1 MPTNND
7 WMNWHRDASA
17 MPTLGTYGYEDVRRW
32 VGDLEIRKAQPYQK
46 SISHLEQ
53 RGSTDLSALVQGTA
67 RTPYRV
73 DIHLSQ
79 GHLVTLCTCPVGS
92 RCKHVTAVLLAL
104 LAGRSHTTPTPAPAL
119 RPHVMQWLSE
129 LRSHL
134 DPPKSKPPTTT
145 HALYWLLE
153 LNSRRHQGPVLSCR
167 KARLNKSGECTGLT
181 PWYNFEGAQRR
192 PPSFI
197 DEADQRALRR
207 LLLEDPYASQTGE
220 FDLGPRHGAAA
231 LAILAGTGRL
241 FANSPANPS
250 LRLGDHR
257 PGTLVWKVSKGG
269 EQYPALETTPP
280 ATSFLSLDATW
291 YLDGKTGEIGPIE
304 TDLPTTVLR
313 DLLQAPPLNAQEA
326 ILLREMLE
334 QSVPGLPTPVA
345 DPGQGLREIEAPLQA
360 LLWCDTLALLGI
372 QAHRDYAGQW
382 SPSCRFDYA
391 QPTFVYGPARVA
403 VDDDSAIQT
412 LNNGEVVRIK
422 RDRTAE
428 KQALQALE
436 KTGLKAASAGLFHS
450 LSPLPHPIYGLASEA
465 DWDGLMSTGV
475 ETLRERGWEVRW
487 PDGFRHYF
495 LQVDEW
501 DVQVDGAE
509 EGWLG
514 LDVGIVV
521 DGKRLALPPLLGAL
535 FARDP
540 RWLNPG
546 GLSTIPDDEHI
557 HLHTPAGVPIQT
569 TADRL
574 KPLVGTL
581 IDLFSLD
588 AGGPLRMSALDAP
601 RLARLVDGSQW
612 RSEGMDAVRALARSL
627 PQNGEI
633 PPVPLPAGFALPLR
647 AYQQDGLAWLQF
659 LREHHLG
666 GILADDMGLG
676 KTAQTLAHLLLE
688 KESGRLTD
696 PALIIMP
703 TSLIHNWREEAAR
716 FTPGL
721 RVLSLHGKERGSRF
735 AQIPDND
742 LILTTYP
749 LIWRDVET
757 LRNQQFHLLI
767 LDEAQMVKNAQ
778 GRAAEAIREIPTRHR
793 LALTG
798 TPLENHLGELWA
810 QFDFFLPGFLG
821 DQRSFQRVWR
831 GPIERHGDAERL
843 DLLARRVRPF
853 ILRRRKED
861 VAKELPEKTIIIR
874 PMDIEGAQRDLYETV
889 RSAMDERIRQ
899 EIAAKGF
906 QRSQIVILDAM
917 LKLRQVCCDPRLLK
931 SEKARKVQDSAKLAL
946 LMEMIP
952 ELLAEGRQILLFSQ
966 FTEMLALISARLDK
980 MHIPYALLTG
990 STRDRK
996 TPIDRFQRG
1005 EVPLFLISL
1014 KAGGVGLN
1022 LTAADTVIHYDPW
1035 WNPAAENQATD
1046 RAHRIGQ
1053 KRQVFVYKLIVAG
1066 SIEEKILALQEK
1078 KAILAA
1084 GVLEKAQKEKLRFGP
1099 DDLTSLLAP
1108 LPEALR

>member
-1 MPTNND
+1 MPTKND
-7 WMNWHRDASA
+7 WMNWHRDAST
-17 MPTLGTYGYEDVRRW
+17 MPMLETYSYEDIRSW
-32 VGDLEIRKAQPYQK
+32 LGDLEIRKAQPYQK

-53 RGSTDLSALVQGTA
+53 RGNTDLSALVQGTA
-67 RTPYRV
+67 RKPYRV

-104 LAGRSHTTPTPAPAL
+104 LAQRSHTAPTPVL

-134 DPPKSKPPTTT
+134 DPPKRKPSTTT
-145 HALYWLLE
+145 YALYWLLE

-167 KARLNKSGECTGLT
+167 KARLNNMGECTDLAL
-181 PWYNFEGAQRR
+181 WYNFEGALRR
-192 PPSFI
+192 TPSFI
-197 DEADQRALRR
+197 DETDQRALRR

-220 FDLGPRHGAAA
+220 FDLGPRHGAAVLVL
-231 LAILAGTGRL
+231 LADTGRL
-241 FANSPANPS
+241 FGNALTNPA
-250 LRLGDHR
+250 LRLGDNR
-257 PGTLVWKVSKGG
+257 PGTLTWKVSKGG
-269 EQYPALETTPP
+269 EQYPALETTPAASGYLP
-280 ATSFLSLDATW
+280 LDITW
-291 YLDGKTGEIGPIE
+291 YLDEESQEIGPID
-304 TDLPTTVLR
+304 TDMPVTVLR

-326 ILLREMLE
+326 TLLREMLE
-334 QSVPGLPTPVA
+334 QSAPGLPAPVT
-345 DPGQGLREIEAPLQA
+345 DPEQELREIAAPLQA

-372 QAHRDYAGQW
+372 QAHRNYAGQW
-382 SPSCRFDYA
+382 GPSCRFDYA
-391 QPTFVYGPARVA
+391 QPTFVYGPAHIA
-403 VDDDSAIQT
+403 IDDDSAIQT
-412 LNNGEVVRIK
+412 LNNGEMVRIK
-422 RDRTAE
+422 RDTAAE
-428 KQALQALE
+428 KRVLQELG
-436 KTGLKAASAGLFHS
+436 KTGLEPVKASIFHS
-450 LSPLPHPIYGLASEA
+450 LSLLPQPIYGLTSEA
-465 DWDGLMSTGV
+465 DWDRFMTTSV
-475 ETLRERGWEVRW
+475 ETLREQGWEVHW

-501 DVQVDGAE
+501 DMQVDGVEE

-540 RWLNPG
+540 RWLDPG
-546 GLSTIPDDEHI
+546 GLGTIPDDEHV

-569 TADRL
+569 TASRL

-581 IDLFSLD
+581 IDLFSLG
-588 AGGPLRMSALDAP
+588 APGPLRLSAFDAP
-601 RLARLVDGSQW
+601 RLTQLADNSQW
-612 RSEGMDAVRALARSL
+612 RSEGMDAVRALAKRL
-627 PQNGEI
+627 PRNGEI
-633 PPVPLPAGFALPLR
+633 TPVAAPAGFALPLR
-647 AYQQDGLAWLQF
+647 PYQQDGLAWLQF

-688 KESGRLTD
+688 KESGRLTN

-703 TSLIHNWREEAAR
+703 TSLIHNWREEAER
-716 FTPGL
+716 FAPDL
-721 RVLSLHGKERGSRF
+721 RVLSLHGKERSSRF
-735 AQIPDND
+735 AEIPKHD

-749 LIWRDVET
+749 LVWRDIET
-757 LRNQQFHLLI
+757 LKDQRFHLLI

-810 QFDFFLPGFLG
+810 QFDFLLPGFLG

-831 GPIERHGDAERL
+831 SPIERHGDAERL

-853 ILRRRKED
+853 ILRRRKEE

-874 PMDIEGAQRDLYETV
+874 SMDIDGAQRDLYETV

-931 SEKARKVQDSAKLAL
+931 SEKARKVQDSAKLSL

-980 MHIPYALLTG
+980 MHIPYVLLTG
-990 STRDRK
+990 STQDRK

-1053 KRQVFVYKLIVAG
+1053 KRQVFVYKLIIAG

-1078 KAILAA
+1078 KAFLAA

-1099 DDLTSLLAP
+1099 DDLASLLAP
-1108 LPEALR
+1108 LPGTQR

>member
-1 MPTNND
+1 
-7 WMNWHRDASA
+7 
-17 MPTLGTYGYEDVRRW
+17 
-32 VGDLEIRKAQPYQK
+32 
-46 SISHLEQ
+46 
-53 RGSTDLSALVQGTA
+53 
-67 RTPYRV
+67 
-73 DIHLSQ
+73 
-79 GHLVTLCTCPVGS
+79 
-92 RCKHVTAVLLAL
+92 
-104 LAGRSHTTPTPAPAL
+104 
-119 RPHVMQWLSE
+119 
-129 LRSHL
+129 
-134 DPPKSKPPTTT
+134 
-145 HALYWLLE
+145 
-153 LNSRRHQGPVLSCR
+153 
-167 KARLNKSGECTGLT
+167 
-181 PWYNFEGAQRR
+181 
-192 PPSFI
+192 
-197 DEADQRALRR
+197 
-207 LLLEDPYASQTGE
+207 
-220 FDLGPRHGAAA
+220 
-231 LAILAGTGRL
+231 
-241 FANSPANPS
+241 
-250 LRLGDHR
+250 
-257 PGTLVWKVSKGG
+257 
-269 EQYPALETTPP
+269 
-280 ATSFLSLDATW
+280 
-291 YLDGKTGEIGPIE
+291 
-304 TDLPTTVLR
+304 
-313 DLLQAPPLNAQEA
+313 PPLNAQEA
-326 ILLREMLE
+326 SLLREMLE
-334 QSVPGLPTPVA
+334 QSAPGLPAPVTN
-345 DPGQGLREIEAPLQA
+345 PEQELREIAAPLQA

-382 SPSCRFDYA
+382 GPSCRFDYA
-391 QPTFVYGPARVA
+391 QPTFVYGPAHIA
-403 VDDDSAIQT
+403 IDDDSAIQT
-412 LNNGEVVRIK
+412 LNNGEMVRIK
-422 RDRTAE
+422 RDTAAE
-428 KQALQALE
+428 KRALQELG
-436 KTGLKAASAGLFHS
+436 KTGLEPVKASIFHS
-450 LSPLPHPIYGLASEA
+450 LSLLPQPIYGLTSEA
-465 DWDGLMSTGV
+465 DWDRFMTTSV
-475 ETLRERGWEVRW
+475 ETLREQGWEVHW

-501 DVQVDGAE
+501 DMQVDGVEE

-540 RWLNPG
+540 RWLDPG
-546 GLSTIPDDEHI
+546 GLGTIPDDEHI

-581 IDLFSLD
+581 IDLFSLG
-588 AGGPLRMSALDAP
+588 APGPLRLSAFDAP
-601 RLARLVDGSQW
+601 RLTQLADNSQW
-612 RSEGMDAVRALARSL
+612 RSEGMDAVRALAKRL
-627 PQNGEI
+627 PRNGEI
-633 PPVPLPAGFALPLR
+633 TPVAAPAGFALPLR
-647 AYQQDGLAWLQF
+647 PYQQDGLAWLQF

-688 KESGRLTD
+688 KESGRLTN

-703 TSLIHNWREEAAR
+703 TSLIHNWREEAER
-716 FTPGL
+716 FAPDL
-721 RVLSLHGKERGSRF
+721 RVLSLHGKERSSRF
-735 AQIPDND
+735 AEIPNHD

-749 LIWRDVET
+749 LVWRDIET
-757 LRNQQFHLLI
+757 LKDQRFHLLI

-810 QFDFFLPGFLG
+810 QFDFLLPGFLG

-853 ILRRRKED
+853 ILRRRKEE

-874 PMDIEGAQRDLYETV
+874 SMDIDGAQRDLYETV

-931 SEKARKVQDSAKLAL
+931 SEKARKVQDSAKLSL

-980 MHIPYALLTG
+980 MHIPYVLLTG
-990 STRDRK
+990 STQDRK

-1053 KRQVFVYKLIVAG
+1053 KRQVFVYKLIIAG

-1078 KAILAA
+1078 KAFLAA

-1099 DDLTSLLAP
+1099 DDLASLLAP
-1108 LPEALR
+1108 LPGTQR

>member
-1 MPTNND
+1 MPTKND
-7 WMNWHRDASA
+7 WMNWHRDAST
-17 MPTLGTYGYEDVRRW
+17 MPTLETYSYEDIRSW
-32 VGDLEIRKAQPYQK
+32 LGDLEIRKAQPYQK

-53 RGSTDLSALVQGTA
+53 RGGTDLSALVQGTA
-67 RTPYRV
+67 RKPYRV

-79 GHLVTLCTCPVGS
+79 GHLVTLCTCPVGG

-104 LAGRSHTTPTPAPAL
+104 LAQRSHTAPTPVL

-134 DPPKSKPPTTT
+134 DPPKRKPSTTT
-145 HALYWLLE
+145 YALYWLLE

-167 KARLNKSGECTGLT
+167 KARLNKTGECTDLT
-181 PWYNFEGAQRR
+181 HWYNFEGALRR
-192 PPSFI
+192 PPNFI
-197 DEADQRALRR
+197 DETDQRALRR

-231 LAILAGTGRL
+231 LTLLAGTGRL
-241 FANSPANPS
+241 FGNALTNPA
-250 LRLGDHR
+250 LRLGDNR
-257 PGTLVWKVSKGG
+257 PGTLTWKVSKGG
-269 EQYPALETTPP
+269 EQYPALETTPAASGYLP
-280 ATSFLSLDATW
+280 LDITW
-291 YLDGKTGEIGPIE
+291 YLDGESQEIGPID
-304 TDLPTTVLR
+304 TDMPVTVLR

-326 ILLREMLE
+326 SLLREMLE
-334 QSVPGLPTPVA
+334 QSAPGLPAPVTN
-345 DPGQGLREIEAPLQA
+345 PEQELREIAAPLQA

-382 SPSCRFDYA
+382 GPSCRFDYA
-391 QPTFVYGPARVA
+391 QPTFVYGPAHIA
-403 VDDDSAIQT
+403 IDDDSAIQT
-412 LNNGEVVRIK
+412 LNNGEMVRIK
-422 RDRTAE
+422 RDTAAE
-428 KQALQALE
+428 KRALQELG
-436 KTGLKAASAGLFHS
+436 KTGLEPVKASIFHS
-450 LSPLPHPIYGLASEA
+450 LSLLPQPIYGLTSEA
-465 DWDGLMSTGV
+465 DWDRFMTTSV
-475 ETLRERGWEVRW
+475 ETLREQGWEVHW

-501 DVQVDGAE
+501 DMQVDGVE

-540 RWLNPG
+540 RWLDPG
-546 GLSTIPDDEHI
+546 GLGTIPDDEHV

-569 TADRL
+569 TASRL

-581 IDLFSLD
+581 IDLFSLG
-588 AGGPLRMSALDAP
+588 APGPLRLSAFDAP
-601 RLARLVDGSQW
+601 RLTQLADNSQW
-612 RSEGMDAVRALARSL
+612 RSEGMDAVRALAKRL
-627 PQNGEI
+627 PRNGEI
-633 PPVPLPAGFALPLR
+633 TPVAAPAGFALPLR
-647 AYQQDGLAWLQF
+647 PYQQDGLAWLQF

-688 KESGRLTD
+688 KESGRLTN

-703 TSLIHNWREEAAR
+703 TSLIHNWREEAER
-716 FTPGL
+716 FAPDL
-721 RVLSLHGKERGSRF
+721 RVLSLHGKERSSRF
-735 AQIPDND
+735 AEIPNHD

-749 LIWRDVET
+749 LVWRDIET
-757 LRNQQFHLLI
+757 LKDQRFHLLI

-810 QFDFFLPGFLG
+810 QFDFLLPGFLG

-853 ILRRRKED
+853 ILRRRKEE

-874 PMDIEGAQRDLYETV
+874 SMDIDGAQRDLYETV

-931 SEKARKVQDSAKLAL
+931 SEKARKVQDSAKLSL

-980 MHIPYALLTG
+980 MHIPYVLLTG
-990 STRDRK
+990 STQDRK

-1053 KRQVFVYKLIVAG
+1053 KRQVFVYKLIIAG

-1078 KAILAA
+1078 KAFLAA

-1099 DDLTSLLAP
+1099 DDLASLLAP
-1108 LPEALR
+1108 LPGTQR

>member
-1 MPTNND
+1 MPTKND
-7 WMNWHRDASA
+7 WMNWHRDAST
-17 MPTLGTYGYEDVRRW
+17 MPTLETYSYEDIRSW
-32 VGDLEIRKAQPYQK
+32 LGDLEIRKAQPYQK

-53 RGSTDLSALVQGTA
+53 RGGTDLSALVQGTA
-67 RTPYRV
+67 RKPYRV

-104 LAGRSHTTPTPAPAL
+104 LAQRSHTTPTPVL

-134 DPPKSKPPTTT
+134 DQPKRKPPTTT
-145 HALYWLLE
+145 YALYWLLE

-167 KARLNKSGECTGLT
+167 KARLNKTGECTDLT
-181 PWYNFEGAQRR
+181 HWYNFEGALRR
-192 PPSFI
+192 TPSFI
-197 DEADQRALRR
+197 DETDQRALRR

-231 LAILAGTGRL
+231 LTLLAGTGRL
-241 FANSPANPS
+241 FGNTLTNPA
-250 LRLGDHR
+250 LRLGDNR
-257 PGTLVWKVSKGG
+257 PGTLIWKVSKGG
-269 EQYPALETTPP
+269 EQYPALETTPAASGYLP
-280 ATSFLSLDATW
+280 LDITW
-291 YLDGKTGEIGPIE
+291 YLDEESQEIGPID
-304 TDLPTTVLR
+304 TDMPVTVLR

-326 ILLREMLE
+326 TLLREMLE
-334 QSVPGLPTPVA
+334 QSAPGLPAPVT
-345 DPGQGLREIEAPLQA
+345 DPEQELREIAAPLQA

-372 QAHRDYAGQW
+372 QAHRNYAGQW
-382 SPSCRFDYA
+382 GPSCRFDYA
-391 QPTFVYGPARVA
+391 QPTFVYGPAHIA
-403 VDDDSAIQT
+403 IDDDSAIQT
-412 LNNGEVVRIK
+412 LNNGEMVRIK
-422 RDRTAE
+422 RDTAAE
-428 KQALQALE
+428 KRVLQELG
-436 KTGLKAASAGLFHS
+436 KTGLEPVKASIFHS
-450 LSPLPHPIYGLASEA
+450 LSLLPQPIYGLTSEA
-465 DWDGLMSTGV
+465 DWDRFMTTSV
-475 ETLRERGWEVRW
+475 ETLREQGWEVRW

-501 DVQVDGAE
+501 DMQVDGAE

-540 RWLNPG
+540 RWLDPG
-546 GLSTIPDDEHI
+546 GLGTIPDDEHI

-581 IDLFSLD
+581 IDLFSLG
-588 AGGPLRMSALDAP
+588 APGPLRLSAFDAP
-601 RLARLVDGSQW
+601 RLTQLADNSQW
-612 RSEGMDAVRALARSL
+612 RSEGMDAVRALAKRL
-627 PQNGEI
+627 PRNGEI
-633 PPVPLPAGFALPLR
+633 TPVAAPAGFALPLR
-647 AYQQDGLAWLQF
+647 PYQQDGLAWLQF

-688 KESGRLTD
+688 KESGRLTN

-703 TSLIHNWREEAAR
+703 TSLIHNWREEAER
-716 FTPGL
+716 FAPDL
-721 RVLSLHGKERGSRF
+721 RVLSLHGKERSSRF
-735 AQIPDND
+735 AEIPNHD

-749 LIWRDVET
+749 LVWRDIET
-757 LRNQQFHLLI
+757 LKDQRFHLLI

-810 QFDFFLPGFLG
+810 QFDFLLPGFLG

-831 GPIERHGDAERL
+831 SPIERHGDAERL

-853 ILRRRKED
+853 ILRRRKEE

-874 PMDIEGAQRDLYETV
+874 SMDIDGAQRDLYETV

-931 SEKARKVQDSAKLAL
+931 SEKARKVQDSAKLSL

-980 MHIPYALLTG
+980 MHIPYVLLTG
-990 STRDRK
+990 STQDRK

-1053 KRQVFVYKLIVAG
+1053 KRQVFVYKLIIAG

-1078 KAILAA
+1078 KAFLAA

-1099 DDLTSLLAP
+1099 DDLASLLAP
-1108 LPEALR
+1108 LPGTQR